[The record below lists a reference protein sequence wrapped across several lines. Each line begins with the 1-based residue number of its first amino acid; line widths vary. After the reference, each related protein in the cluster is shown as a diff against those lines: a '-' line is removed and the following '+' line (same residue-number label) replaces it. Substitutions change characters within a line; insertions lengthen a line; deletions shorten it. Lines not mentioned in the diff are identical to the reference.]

1 MTGIY
6 MINSLLFVVPCILL
20 LYLAFRDQIKTP
32 RPPIILTAA
41 AVYLLIV
48 LAASR
53 IYLGADT
60 PMKKVLLSGLSQL
73 TGIFIFSAA
82 SSYTFSQSFF
92 IITVVKNYSEN
103 VLLFSYQIYFM
114 ATGRMPEESV
124 RAISY
129 IMAALS
135 LAAFPLICLFYKKL
149 MRPALDYTQSL
160 IIWRLVWVIP
170 TCNSLIY
177 TMVIAPDIS
186 NYTSYP
192 GNEFFVIPVFWSMLT
207 FASYGV
213 LLRTIIAISRN
224 AELREKLYLTE
235 IQITAQQKHM
245 RLLQT
250 RIQETSRV
258 RHDIRHHFLVLGN
271 FARNKDLEG
280 LERYLEKASELS
292 FLQSEKVYCDNS
304 AVNALLCYYKE
315 QAEKEHAKIAFQV
328 SLIEKI
334 PVTDTELCIILG
346 NLLENAVEACRRMV
360 SSDRF
365 IWLELSMISG
375 ELLMVSVKNS
385 YEGVIHQAQDGAFFS
400 SKMKGRRGIGISS
413 VLSIAEKYHGMSRV
427 EYEDQIFRVSLLL
440 SGGQVS

>member
-60 PMKKVLLSGLSQL
+60 PMQKVLLSGLSQL

-135 LAAFPLICLFYKKL
+135 LAAFPLISLFIKNL
-149 MRPALDYTQSL
+149 CVPLW
-160 IIWRLVWVIP
+160 IIP
-170 TCNSLIY
+170 S
-177 TMVIAPDIS
+177 
-186 NYTSYP
+186 
-192 GNEFFVIPVFWSMLT
+192 
-207 FASYGV
+207 
-213 LLRTIIAISRN
+213 
-224 AELREKLYLTE
+224 
-235 IQITAQQKHM
+235 H
-245 RLLQT
+245 
-250 RIQETSRV
+250 
-258 RHDIRHHFLVLGN
+258 
-271 FARNKDLEG
+271 
-280 LERYLEKASELS
+280 
-292 FLQSEKVYCDNS
+292 
-304 AVNALLCYYKE
+304 
-315 QAEKEHAKIAFQV
+315 
-328 SLIEKI
+328 
-334 PVTDTELCIILG
+334 
-346 NLLENAVEACRRMV
+346 
-360 SSDRF
+360 
-365 IWLELSMISG
+365 
-375 ELLMVSVKNS
+375 
-385 YEGVIHQAQDGAFFS
+385 
-400 SKMKGRRGIGISS
+400 
-413 VLSIAEKYHGMSRV
+413 
-427 EYEDQIFRVSLLL
+427 
-440 SGGQVS
+440 